1 MGVALLRLF
10 CVLFSS
16 LETESLNRIQL
27 PPTRGIGTL
36 GSIGVWQQQQAHK
49 LAEIAA
55 LKKILE
61 ENTLTNIK
69 PTPAPT
75 FPKPAFSLV
84 SCSSSDLKC
93 LIDSLKQKLEA
104 VKVPTRNHTVH
115 LLKSVRHSCIN

>member
-1 MGVALLRLF
+1 MGARTTFMGVALLRLF

-27 PPTRGIGTL
+27 HPGEIGTL

-75 FPKPAFSLV
+75 FMKPAFSLV
-84 SCSSSDLKC
+84 PCSSSGLKC

-104 VKVPTRNHTVH
+104 VKVPTRNHTV
-115 LLKSVRHSCIN
+115 LIS